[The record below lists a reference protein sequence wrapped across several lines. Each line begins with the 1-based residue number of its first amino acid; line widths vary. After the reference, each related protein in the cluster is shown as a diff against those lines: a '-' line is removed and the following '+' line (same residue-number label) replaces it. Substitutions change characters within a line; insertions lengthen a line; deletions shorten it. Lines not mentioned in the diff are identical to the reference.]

1 MAIKSLEDLMKIRE
15 ESLKRVQLREAGE
28 AEGDVVELLVGM
40 ATCGIAAGARD
51 AMSALLDE
59 IEKQG
64 LDNIRVVQVGCLG
77 YCHSEPTVQVNMP
90 GEDPIIY
97 GRVTAD
103 RAREIVQ
110 RYVMKK
116 EILEDAV
123 VINTFAKA

>member
-28 AEGDVVELLVGM
+28 AEGDIVELLVGM

-64 LDNIRVVQVGCLG
+64 LENVRVVQVGCLG

-110 RYVMKK
+110 KYVMNK